1 MHKGMYSAPWVLFCL
16 LIIGCGG
23 DTPPNP
29 NPNPNPPS
37 EITVTGKIM
46 LGPVV
51 RGHSLQLV
59 IYDADM
65 KELDR
70 PKIGLDGSYGFKLK
84 DYKGVIIAQVTSE
97 NPDKCSGDYI
107 DEATAKPKCLG
118 KNAILSSTHVQSGTS
133 DNQAKLH
140 TTPVTTVAVLH
151 AGVLLDDNGGL
162 TIPKGLT
169 QEHIAQS
176 NKAVAKVFGLGD
188 QSIAEYTP
196 TSIITTDQKFKTGD
210 AYTKALAA
218 ISGVEAIDS
227 TKNLNNVLK
236 KISSAISTDSKNPAL
251 NPALQDTMVKG
262 LQKVAEKIKANSGD
276 ITILKNL
283 SKYQDKFPKSIV
295 AVDLTKTLPNTPSF
309 TNETKIKTSNLTPTW
324 HWQSGGS
331 NSGKYQYRLGQTD
344 RTWKNIDTNK
354 FMPSKALKS
363 GKHTLI
369 IRQAD
374 ANEANLWS
382 KSTRLTIEIATNKE
396 GSVTVK
402 GEKVQGE
409 QLIAT
414 VYDDDGIQSDVKYQ
428 WFRDNKITGMTN
440 GFYYLTQE
448 DVNTKIKVI
457 TTYTDNNGFKES
469 PNFIIGKI
477 ENINDKPTG
486 KPIISG
492 NPKQGVT
499 LTVDTREIKDKDG
512 LDQTKFEY
520 QWLAGEAFISGATDK
535 TLALN
540 QTHVGKLISVRVSY
554 TDNGGENEILPDI
567 KSNSIVQNINDEP
580 TGKPTISGNPKQGV
594 TLTVDTREIKD
605 KDGLDQTKFEYQWLE
620 NDKPI
625 KNETLTTFTPTQ
637 KQDNKEI
644 RVRVEYIDKFNKR
657 ETVVSDQ
664 IPIYENYP
672 PELKDSKL
680 NVSHIDTL
688 DKKGVI
694 DLSKIATDRNRGEQ
708 LYIFITKNPEK
719 GKLTIGNRKISVNDK
734 DLKLEDTNNLI
745 YTRTDFGKDTFE
757 FTVSDTKRKSEIA
770 KVTIAYTDI
779 PPEII
784 FNQDTLKLDED
795 GEGNTYQISVVDTDS
810 PDGVI
815 ELKTLHDSKLSSIQF
830 SKDRNY
836 ASDETKNFIMKIKP
850 KENKFGAEEISII
863 ASSGGQNDTKTFTI
877 DIKPKE
883 IKLREI
889 SNQIDV
895 CWIQITDPSAKIQI
909 PVTAPQKNIQ
919 TPIQKIIINSWVI
932 NTAIKIKFYQ
942 QENCPNNK
950 KTLKI
955 SYTEDNNFKDQK
967 AIYLPESHAII
978 FHSSINEDERT
989 IIHEFGHALG
999 FPDEHARLDVYRAGS
1014 YEQQD
1019 NGKVC
1024 TQIVNGRPILLE
1036 DQTYHGKKR
1045 EERGLKVVSMADWQK
1060 QPYNPFSVMNDCFSA
1075 SKYNETFREKENKLS
1090 DDDIKRAQQ
1099 FYGAPL
1105 GSDQTKHMT
1114 KDVDEF
1120 FTGLYKTNDGSSYDF
1135 YEYGVKYDNYKI
1147 TDPKISDYE
1156 DYFYIPKKS
1165 QSTTTPPSRPLL
1177 FKYIKEKDALM
1188 PTEDLFIICIKQDST
1203 QGFCVNHDHDHDA
1216 FSYYYH
1222 DFYGKKNQFSTILC
1236 KNIEDI
1242 QTTVNTTKFPKIDND
1257 YSCIDLLDYYWD
1269 TLIHEEITTEPII
1282 VLYFMKGTGVSGNG
1296 FSTRLNVLDARFE
1309 DGLFINPTTYIETY
1323 GSDGEK
1329 LRYKYKED
1337 NQKSPI
1343 TGFTSVFKI
1352 FEQKN
1357 KDKIQTDIQRHYYLN
1372 GEYVEN
1378 NNRTQI
1384 KETISWK
1391 INDSENQNVQVIQN
1405 NTYVFFKNEMGI
1417 EKLYKNGE
1425 LYTGEYNSQNYTKG
1439 VID

>member
-580 TGKPTISGNPKQGV
+580 TGKPIISVNRKEM
-594 TLTVDTREIKD
+594 TLTVDTSEIKD
-605 KDGLDQTKFEYQWLE
+605 KDRLDQTKFEYQWLE

-1439 VID
+1439 VLD